1 MHSLLRDMLFGLS
14 DAHVILEPVSGQLM
28 HPEALTAFDQLR
40 RDARDAGFHP
50 KVVSGFR
57 SFERQRTI
65 WNAKVSGQRPLLD
78 SACRE
83 LDVTCMS
90 PEEIVF
96 AILRWSALPGGSRHH
111 WGTDFDV
118 IDAAAVAEDYRV
130 QLTPEEVADEGVF
143 GPFHVWLDQRIAEG
157 RSYGLFR
164 PYAEDRGG
172 VAPER
177 WHLSYAPRAR
187 EFQQLLTGEL
197 LCEQLQRCQ
206 QAGAGAEVM
215 LSAIACGAIDEIFAR
230 FIAVPD
236 DAYPANLQRL

>member
-1 MHSLLRDMLFGLS
+1 MHQLLKNILFGLT

-40 RDARDAGFHP
+40 RDARAAGFDP

-57 SFERQRTI
+57 GFERQRAI
-65 WNAKVSGQRPLLD
+65 WNAKASGQRPVLD
-78 SACRE
+78 NDGRE
-83 LDVTCMS
+83 LDVARMS
-90 PEEIVF
+90 PEETVF

-118 IDAAAVAEDYRV
+118 IDAAAVPEDYRV
-130 QLTPEEVADEGVF
+130 QLTPAEVDDRGVF
-143 GPFHVWLDQRIAEG
+143 GPFHCWLDERIAAG
-157 RSYGLFR
+157 KSYGLFR

-187 EFQQLLTGEL
+187 EFQHLLTADTLG
-197 LCEQLQRCQ
+197 EQLRSCQ
-206 QAGAGAEVM
+206 AEGSLALADTV
-215 LSAIACGAIDEIFAR
+215 CGEMPLIYSR
-230 FIAVPD
+230 FVDVPEG
-236 DAYPANLQRL
+236 AYPPNMERL

>member
-1 MHSLLRDMLFGLS
+1 MHPLIHNMLFGLS

-28 HPEALTAFDQLR
+28 HPEALAAFSQLC
-40 RDARDAGFHP
+40 RDAQAVGFAP

-57 SFERQRTI
+57 SFERQQVI
-65 WNAKVSGQRPLLD
+65 WNGKARGERPLFD
-78 SACRE
+78 SE
-83 LDVTCMS
+83 GNPLDVARMS
-90 PEEIVF
+90 PEEVAF

-118 IDAAAVAEDYRV
+118 IDAAAVPEDYRV

-143 GPFHVWLDQRIAEG
+143 GGFHCWLDERIAAGE
-157 RSYGLFR
+157 SYGLFR

-187 EFQQLLTGEL
+187 EFQELLTPERL
-197 LCEQLQRCQ
+197 LAQLQTCQ
-206 QAGAGAEVM
+206 QGGGLVLADAVCGNM
-215 LSAIACGAIDEIFAR
+215 DAIFSR
-230 FIAVPD
+230 FVTVPES
-236 DAYPANLQRL
+236 AYPSNIQRL

>member
-1 MHSLLRDMLFGLS
+1 MHQLLRNILFGLT

-40 RDARDAGFHP
+40 RDARKAGFDP

-57 SFERQRTI
+57 DFERQRTI
-65 WNAKVSGQRPLLD
+65 WNAKASGQRPVLD
-78 SACRE
+78 SAGQP
-83 LDVTCMS
+83 LDVARMS

-118 IDAAAVAEDYRV
+118 IDAAAVPEDYRV

-143 GPFHVWLDQRIAEG
+143 GPFHCWLDERIAEG
-157 RSYGLFR
+157 HSYGLFR
-164 PYAEDRGG
+164 PYGADRGG

-177 WHLSYAPRAR
+177 WHLSYAPRAK
-187 EFQQLLTGEL
+187 EFQQLHCAQSLR
-197 LCEQLQRCQ
+197 EQLQLCQ
-206 QAGAGAEVM
+206 ADGDLALADTV
-215 LSAIACGAIDEIFAR
+215 CGAMEAIYPR
-230 FIAVPD
+230 FVEVPES
-236 DAYPANLQRL
+236 AYPTNMDRL